1 MRAAVVGIM
10 GLGYDDLADCQ
21 PKFLTHLL
29 NSVPRGVV
37 ENSDSQTPKSAW
49 LKILGGMGAA
59 DMQGRSLIPSN
70 IPLTNPTM
78 GYPSIDVGKV
88 TLKEELEA
96 VFAEFK
102 RLLGRG
108 TFVASINLY
117 ENDGS
122 CEGLNLVDEYLEKIY
137 SYLDSFMFFS
147 PYGGQEGTG
156 RSRYGIYMSTLE
168 RPFEDQTI
176 KLEEIM
182 PLIQN
187 LGRF

>member
-1 MRAAVVGIM
+1 MRAAAVGIM
-10 GLGYDDLADCQ
+10 GLGYEDIADCQ
-21 PKFLTHLL
+21 PKFLNQLL
-29 NSVPRGVV
+29 NSAPRGVV
-37 ENSDSQTPKSAW
+37 ENSDYQTPKSAW
-49 LKILGGMGAA
+49 LKILGGMGIT
-59 DMQGRSLIPSN
+59 DMQRMLLIPSN
-70 IPLTNPTM
+70 IPLTNPTT
-78 GYPSIDVGKV
+78 GYPSIDVEKA

-108 TFVASINLY
+108 TFLASINLY
-117 ENDGS
+117 EKERS

-147 PYGGQEGTG
+147 PYGGQEGTE
-156 RSRYGIYMSTLE
+156 RSRYGIYMSTLQ

-182 PLIQN
+182 PLILN